1 MDIDTKND
9 DTVRGRPV
17 PGEPIRKGS
26 TADRDDDDL
35 VYDYTCFRRDK
46 VRRRYTRYY
55 HGRRIII
62 ERGAA
67 IEEFD
72 ECAPRVQAVLDA

>member
-1 MDIDTKND
+1 MENVESD
-9 DTVRGRPV
+9 DAAKDRPV
-17 PGEPIRKGS
+17 PGEPIREAS
-26 TADRDDDDL
+26 TATNEEESEL
-35 VYDYTCFRRDK
+35 VYDYTRLRRDK
-46 VRRRYTRYY
+46 VRCRYFRYY

-72 ECAPRVQAVLDA
+72 ERAPRVQVVLDA